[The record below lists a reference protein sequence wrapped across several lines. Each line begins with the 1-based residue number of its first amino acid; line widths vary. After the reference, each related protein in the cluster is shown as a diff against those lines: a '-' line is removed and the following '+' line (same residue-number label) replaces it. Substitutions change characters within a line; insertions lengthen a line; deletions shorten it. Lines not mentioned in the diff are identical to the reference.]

1 MSPSTPPKPPTPL
14 TGRLQASSMQDSFAQ
29 PRAHR
34 RRWRMFVVVMLLAC
48 AFKAIQADQ
57 RLEALRGA
65 AGTRTT
71 SLESGARGEVPV
83 VRLLEPAGMLHEPWR
98 QDYGKDAGLAMGA
111 SLRLSLLAVTL
122 AELFSRPDAVWPTPW
137 CWPAGCSVA
146 RMAFPSRRRSDSRG
160 NRRPGCSRWRRGNC
174 PMF

>member
-1 MSPSTPPKPPTPL
+1 MSPSTLPKPPTPL

-83 VRLLEPAGMLHEPWR
+83 VRLLEPAGMLHEPW
-98 QDYGKDAGLAMGA
+98 
-111 SLRLSLLAVTL
+111 
-122 AELFSRPDAVWPTPW
+122 
-137 CWPAGCSVA
+137 
-146 RMAFPSRRRSDSRG
+146 
-160 NRRPGCSRWRRGNC
+160 
-174 PMF
+174 